1 VAYIEL
7 LDEIAEW
14 LDTLSD
20 AEHDRV
26 VVLIGR
32 LAELGSRARMPFSRT
47 LG

>member
-7 LDEIAEW
+7 LDEIGEW

-20 AEHDRV
+20 AEHYRV
-26 VVLIGR
+26 VVLIDR
-32 LAELGSRARMPFSRT
+32 LAELGSRARMPFSRS

>member
-7 LDEIAEW
+7 FDEIVEW

-26 VVLIGR
+26 VVLIDR
-32 LAELGSRARMPFSRT
+32 LADLGS
-47 LG
+47 